1 MRIVVTGVTGQVGW
15 ELVRSLQPLGEVIAL
30 DSAGLDLADAA
41 VAPQRLHARLDQ
53 LAPQVIVNPAAYTAV
68 DKAESEPERAHAI
81 NAVAP
86 GELARWCAANSALL
100 VHYSTDYVFD
110 GTREG
115 RYREDDPTEPA
126 NVYGRTKLEGEQAIQ
141 ASGCA
146 HLILRTSWV
155 YSLRGGNFL
164 RTMVRLAASRDHLRI
179 VADQHGVPTPASFIA
194 DTTAQL
200 VGRRRS
206 DPALEDWS
214 GILNL
219 VPAGRTSWFDYAG
232 LGLSILHRATQGAEA
247 SATSAASASGPAS
260 SARLPAMPHADWQV
274 PRMPTLEPI
283 SAAAYPTPA
292 RRPANSCL
300 DVSRIEQTWGLRMPA
315 WDQLL
320 ATVLRN
326 A

>member
-15 ELVRSLQPLGEVIAL
+15 ELVRSLQPLGEVVAL

-41 VAPQRLHARLDQ
+41 GAPQRLRSRLAE

-81 NAVAP
+81 NAAGP

-115 RYREDDPTEPA
+115 RYREDDPTAPA

-179 VADQHGVPTPASFIA
+179 VADQHGAPTPASFIA

-200 VGRRRS
+200 IGRRRS
-206 DPALEDWS
+206 DPALKDWS

-232 LGLSILHRATQGAEA
+232 LGLSILHRATQGVEAAPA
-247 SATSAASASGPAS
+247 SAGGSQAP
-260 SARLPAMPHADWQV
+260 SARVPAMPHADWQV

-283 SAAAYPTPA
+283 SASAYPTPA

-300 DVSRIEQTWGLRMPA
+300 DVARIEQTWGLRMPA
-315 WDQLL
+315 WDLLL